1 MKAKKLLAL
10 LMSLVLLLGAL
21 AVPALAADDGTTG
34 DSAAAGSSDAA
45 SEAASDAASEAAS
58 DAASDAA
65 AAAQEAYT
73 KIMEQLD
80 AASKKYDGD
89 TVVATVNGTE
99 VTWKLCYYLIGSM
112 TSQFIRYTMAI
123 PDFTTDT
130 GDGTTLQDAMREAL
144 EARMKY
150 YTVPAAEADKRGL
163 AETVDAEVETQWNS
177 IVEQYGGVDAL
188 MEAMESAYLDE
199 PTYRLLLRSNAAF
212 NAIMEDTYGAN
223 GEKLSE
229 ADVLAWANDNN
240 YVRCKHILFLT
251 KNDDG
256 TDMTDEEKAEVR
268 KEAETTLEE
277 LRALE
282 SDRETMM
289 ARFDELMAEA
299 DDPGMTNFPDGYIFT
314 DDQMVQEFED
324 GARAL
329 ADYEISDIVE
339 SSYGYHIILRLPL
352 DPDGKTLSQ
361 DSGTGDYMTL
371 RADAANE
378 LFNNMLIDWIN
389 NAEVEWKG
397 DFGTMDYNELFTVSG
412 EDGSFKVN
420 KNLIADYKFGYAIG
434 YALPFVLIAVVI
446 AIVVRALKKKK
457 NGDNP
462 VTSAEPEKATT
473 EMEAPAETEETE
485 ISETA
490 EVTTDE
496 TEKAETVEK
505 TETEE
510 TPETEPEK
518 AATETEAP
526 AEAEGETKTEEDE

>member
-34 DSAAAGSSDAA
+34 DSAAAGS
-45 SEAASDAASEAAS
+45 SEAAS

-130 GDGTTLQDAMREAL
+130 GDGTTLQEAMREAL

-268 KEAETTLEE
+268 KEAETTLKE

-289 ARFDELMAEA
+289 ARFDERMAEA

-485 ISETA
+485 TSETA
-490 EVTTDE
+490 EVTTDV

-505 TETEE
+505 TETEDV
-510 TPETEPEK
+510 PETEPEK

>member
-1 MKAKKLLAL
+1 M
-10 LMSLVLLLGAL
+10 
-21 AVPALAADDGTTG
+21 
-34 DSAAAGSSDAA
+34 
-45 SEAASDAASEAAS
+45 
-58 DAASDAA
+58 
-65 AAAQEAYT
+65 
-73 KIMEQLD
+73 
-80 AASKKYDGD
+80 
-89 TVVATVNGTE
+89 NGTE

-256 TDMTDEEKAEVR
+256 TDMTDEEKAEVH

-339 SSYGYHIILRLPL
+339 SSHGYHIILRLPL
-352 DPDGKTLSQ
+352 DPRRQ
-361 DSGTGDYMTL
+361 DPLAGFRHGRLY
-371 RADAANE
+371 DAARRRRQRV
-378 LFNNMLIDWIN
+378 FNNMHHFDWITTRRSSGR
-389 NAEVEWKG
+389 AISARWII
-397 DFGTMDYNELFTVSG
+397 TELFEEPAAKSANVWMY
-412 EDGSFKVN
+412 VA
-420 KNLIADYKFGYAIG
+420 IA
-434 YALPFVLIAVVI
+434 ALVVI
-446 AIVVRALKKKK
+446 VALAAVLLGRKK
-457 NGDNP
+457 
-462 VTSAEPEKATT
+462 
-473 EMEAPAETEETE
+473 PAETEETE
-485 ISETA
+485 TSETA

-496 TEKAETVEK
+496 TEKAETEDA
-505 TETEE
+505 
-510 TPETEPEK
+510 PETEPEK

>member
-34 DSAAAGSSDAA
+34 DSAAAGS
-45 SEAASDAASEAAS
+45 SEAAS

-99 VTWKLCYYLIGSM
+99 VTWKLCYYLIASM

-251 KNDDG
+251 KNDD
-256 TDMTDEEKAEVR
+256 MTDEEKAEVH

-339 SSYGYHIILRLPL
+339 SSHGYHIILRLPL

-397 DFGTMDYNELFTVSG
+397 DFGTMDYNELFEEPAAKSANVWMY
-412 EDGSFKVN
+412 VA
-420 KNLIADYKFGYAIG
+420 IA
-434 YALPFVLIAVVI
+434 ALVVI
-446 AIVVRALKKKK
+446 VALAAVLLGRKK
-457 NGDNP
+457 
-462 VTSAEPEKATT
+462 
-473 EMEAPAETEETE
+473 PAET
-485 ISETA
+485 
-490 EVTTDE
+490 
-496 TEKAETVEK
+496 ETVEK
-505 TETEE
+505 TETEDV
-510 TPETEPEK
+510 PETEPEK

>member
-34 DSAAAGSSDAA
+34 DSAAAGSSEAA
-45 SEAASDAASEAAS
+45 SEAASDAASE
-58 DAASDAA
+58 AASDAA

-99 VTWKLCYYLIGSM
+99 VTWKLCYYLIASM

-229 ADVLAWANDNN
+229 ADILAWANDNN
-240 YVRCKHILFLT
+240 YVRCKQILFLT

-397 DFGTMDYNELFTVSG
+397 DFGTMDYNELFTVPEEPAAKSAN
-412 EDGSFKVN
+412 VWMYVA
-420 KNLIADYKFGYAIG
+420 IA
-434 YALPFVLIAVVI
+434 ALVVI
-446 AIVVRALKKKK
+446 VALAAVLLGRKK
-457 NGDNP
+457 
-462 VTSAEPEKATT
+462 
-473 EMEAPAETEETE
+473 PAETEETE
-485 ISETA
+485 TSETA

-496 TEKAETVEK
+496 TEKTETVEK
-505 TETEE
+505 TETEDV
-510 TPETEPEK
+510 PETEPEK

>member
-34 DSAAAGSSDAA
+34 DSAASDS
-45 SEAASDAASEAAS
+45 SEAASE
-58 DAASDAA
+58 AASDAA

-99 VTWKLCYYLIGSM
+99 VTWKLCYYLIASM

-289 ARFDELMAEA
+289 ARFDERMAEA

-378 LFNNMLIDWIN
+378 LFTLPEEPAAKSANVWMYV
-389 NAEVEWKG
+389 A
-397 DFGTMDYNELFTVSG
+397 
-412 EDGSFKVN
+412 
-420 KNLIADYKFGYAIG
+420 IA
-434 YALPFVLIAVVI
+434 ALVVI
-446 AIVVRALKKKK
+446 VALAAVLLGRKK
-457 NGDNP
+457 
-462 VTSAEPEKATT
+462 
-473 EMEAPAETEETE
+473 PAETEETE
-485 ISETA
+485 TSETA

-496 TEKAETVEK
+496 TEKTETVEK
-505 TETEE
+505 TETEDV
-510 TPETEPEK
+510 PETEPEK

>member
-34 DSAAAGSSDAA
+34 DSAAAGS
-45 SEAASDAASEAAS
+45 SEAAS

-99 VTWKLCYYLIGSM
+99 VTWKLCYYLIASM

-397 DFGTMDYNELFTVSG
+397 DFGTMDYNELFTLPEEPAAKSANVWMY
-412 EDGSFKVN
+412 VA
-420 KNLIADYKFGYAIG
+420 IA
-434 YALPFVLIAVVI
+434 ALVVI
-446 AIVVRALKKKK
+446 VALAAVLLGRKK
-457 NGDNP
+457 
-462 VTSAEPEKATT
+462 
-473 EMEAPAETEETE
+473 PAETEETE
-485 ISETA
+485 TSETA

-505 TETEE
+505 TETEDV
-510 TPETEPEK
+510 PETEPEK

>member
-256 TDMTDEEKAEVR
+256 TT
-268 KEAETTLEE
+268 
-277 LRALE
+277 
-282 SDRETMM
+282 
-289 ARFDELMAEA
+289 
-299 DDPGMTNFPDGYIFT
+299 
-314 DDQMVQEFED
+314 
-324 GARAL
+324 
-329 ADYEISDIVE
+329 
-339 SSYGYHIILRLPL
+339 
-352 DPDGKTLSQ
+352 
-361 DSGTGDYMTL
+361 
-371 RADAANE
+371 
-378 LFNNMLIDWIN
+378 
-389 NAEVEWKG
+389 
-397 DFGTMDYNELFTVSG
+397 
-412 EDGSFKVN
+412 
-420 KNLIADYKFGYAIG
+420 
-434 YALPFVLIAVVI
+434 
-446 AIVVRALKKKK
+446 
-457 NGDNP
+457 
-462 VTSAEPEKATT
+462 
-473 EMEAPAETEETE
+473 
-485 ISETA
+485 
-490 EVTTDE
+490 
-496 TEKAETVEK
+496 
-505 TETEE
+505 
-510 TPETEPEK
+510 
-518 AATETEAP
+518 
-526 AEAEGETKTEEDE
+526 